1 MPIMK
6 IPYLRRMQRSPW
18 LTTLIKGE
26 VPFPVWKRS
35 GLFWLLMLA
44 SPLHAE
50 PGELSQQVGARLK
63 EDASQTLHAYL
74 QQQGWAIPEVDYQ
87 VWISPAVEHL
97 PPCQQEIRLQAG
109 GQYRQPW
116 GRRPYLV
123 ECANP
128 SWQLRARVEV
138 TLMLPVWMTAREI
151 RKGQTIQAADLV
163 EESLDV
169 SRLQRGFIPV
179 SESLTGSKANRNLRM
194 GQLIGELDLQK
205 AWAVKEGEGV
215 LIRAGQGGFSAT
227 TRGTALASG
236 AIGDGIKVRN
246 SSSGKEIQ
254 AWVIAKGEVE
264 TRF

>member
-1 MPIMK
+1 
-6 IPYLRRMQRSPW
+6 
-18 LTTLIKGE
+18 
-26 VPFPVWKRS
+26 
-35 GLFWLLMLA
+35 
-44 SPLHAE
+44 
-50 PGELSQQVGARLK
+50 
-63 EDASQTLHAYL
+63 
-74 QQQGWAIPEVDYQ
+74 
-87 VWISPAVEHL
+87 
-97 PPCQQEIRLQAG
+97 
-109 GQYRQPW
+109 
-116 GRRPYLV
+116 
-123 ECANP
+123 
-128 SWQLRARVEV
+128 
-138 TLMLPVWMTAREI
+138 MLPVWMTAREI

-179 SESLTGSKANRNLRM
+179 TESLTGIKANRNLRM

-215 LIRAGQGGFSAT
+215 LIRAGQSGFSAT